1 MISWFSFIFFFF
13 GYRVFIF
20 EEECIILIVR
30 NVLLLYGVG
39 IKWFEINVL
48 WICLMVIEVLID
60 KDDYDMGI

>member
-1 MISWFSFIFFFF
+1 M
-13 GYRVFIF
+13 FIF